1 MFIPFAE
8 VFSYIT
14 KALYMTIKKPNKNKV
29 TLKCRYIFIIED

>member
-14 KALYMTIKKPNKNKV
+14 KTLYTAIKKSNKIKV
-29 TLKCRYIFIIED
+29 TLKCLFIFIIED